1 MDDDELPPPNI
12 RPKNP
17 PLDFGAAGAGA
28 LPVPERPNEPPD
40 GLLLLAPPPKG
51 ALVDPNPLDP
61 EAPNEPDRVEDPL
74 PNPLEPE
81 APEDA
86 LPKDPPDE
94 ARAPLV
100 EAAPEPDRP
109 NDPPAD
115 DLADPADEVPNDPRE
130 PLADPADPPVLR
142 PALA

>member
-1 MDDDELPPPNI
+1 MDDDELPPPNR

-17 PLDFGAAGAGA
+17 PLDLGAAGAGA
-28 LPVPERPNEPPD
+28 LPVPERPNDPPE
-40 GLLLLAPPPKG
+40 GLLLAPPPKG
-51 ALVDPNPLDP
+51 ARVDPNPLAPD
-61 EAPNEPDRVEDPL
+61 APNEPDRVAEPL
-74 PNPLEPE
+74 PNPL
-81 APEDA
+81 APGVPADD

-94 ARAPLV
+94 VRDPPAEP
-100 EAAPEPDRP
+100 APEPERP

-115 DLADPADEVPNDPRE
+115 GLADPADEVPNDPRE